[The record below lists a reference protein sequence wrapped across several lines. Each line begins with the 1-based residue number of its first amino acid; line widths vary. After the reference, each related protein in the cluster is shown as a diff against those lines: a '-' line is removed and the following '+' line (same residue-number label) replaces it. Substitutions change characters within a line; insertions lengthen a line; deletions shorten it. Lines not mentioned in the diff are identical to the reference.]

1 MAYTGHKNRRMPSG
15 ETIVD
20 WIKPTVKDE
29 ARFYGI
35 EMPSDEQIAIVLRS
49 ARMHHL
55 MEHAAGYDNSEL
67 GSPEEVTKYWPIE
80 SSIGRFLRD
89 APLELLDQINIG
101 DRQERVE
108 PLPPKQPTLVE
119 VKIALALIANHY
131 GKDEEAFK
139 EQALKLAEQLQYTAN
154 GELTMYI
161 YAQMGLTNTWVPQ

>member
-29 ARFYGI
+29 ARYYGV

-67 GSPEEVTKYWPIE
+67 HAPDEVTKYWPIE
-80 SSIGRFLRD
+80 SSIGRFFRD
-89 APLELLDQINIG
+89 APLEVLDQINIG
-101 DRQERVE
+101 ER
-108 PLPPKQPTLVE
+108 K
-119 VKIALALIANHY
+119 
-131 GKDEEAFK
+131 
-139 EQALKLAEQLQYTAN
+139 N
-154 GELTMYI
+154 G
-161 YAQMGLTNTWVPQ
+161 A